1 MNQFLKFGSTVLGIC
16 VLLVFVGFGIGSSK
30 VAPEYALVFVDAS
43 QNTYI
48 TPPCLARDKWMLS
61 PRFTIEQAHK
71 LKLTP
76 EPKCRD
82 EGGFVQEGRS
92 LTGVMFEKLGLLDPV
107 QSRWNPD
114 GTWNW

>member
-1 MNQFLKFGSTVLGIC
+1 MNQFLKLSSTVLGIV
-16 VLLVFVGFGIGSSK
+16 VLLVFAGFGIGSSK

-48 TPPCLARDKWMLS
+48 APPCLAREKWVLY
-61 PRFTIEQAHK
+61 PQLTIEQAHK
-71 LKLTP
+71 LKLNP

-82 EGGFVQEGRS
+82 DGGFVQEDRS
-92 LTGVMFEKLGLLDPV
+92 LTGVMFEKLGLLSPL
-107 QSRWNPD
+107 QSRWNAD